1 MKTLQVANLKA
12 NFSEILEDV
21 KKGEE
26 ITISYGRKKEKIAVI
41 VPYSKCK
48 KSMNRKLSILE
59 GKASYEISENFKL
72 TDEEFLNSPTINPPS
87 SLTCNF

>member
-1 MKTLQVANLKA
+1 MKTLQVADLKA

-41 VPYSKCK
+41 VPYSKYK
-48 KSMNRKLSILE
+48 KSMNRRLGILE
-59 GKASYEISENFKL
+59 GKAGYEIPENFKF
-72 TDEEFLNSPTINPPS
+72 TDEEFLQS
-87 SLTCNF
+87 

>member
-1 MKTLQVANLKA
+1 MKTLQVADLKA

-41 VPYSKCK
+41 VPYSKYK
-48 KSMNRKLSILE
+48 KSMNRKLGILE

-72 TDEEFLNSPTINPPS
+72 TDEEFLQS
-87 SLTCNF
+87 